1 MAKKETILALDVAM
15 KNLGW
20 CVFVG
25 DEIVDCG
32 TVQVKLKQEK
42 RKNRA
47 GKMVPVKSPKYVQL
61 EESARQLGNGFIHLV
76 GRYSPDRVV
85 AEMPLEGSK
94 SVNAVQAMRM
104 AAGVILGAAAGI
116 GSELIT
122 TRPRDGKT
130 ALTCEVSA
138 EKDAM
143 MSAAR
148 SRWPS
153 APWPGAKCRLEHAAD
168 AAAAYLAWRQKAE

>member
-1 MAKKETILALDVAM
+1 M

-32 TVQVKLKQEK
+32 TVQVKLAQEK
-42 RKNRA
+42 RKNRV
-47 GKMVPVKSPKYVQL
+47 GKMVPVNTPKYVQF
-61 EESARQLGNGFIHLV
+61 EESARQLCHGFLHLV

-85 AEMPLEGSK
+85 AEMSLEGSK
-94 SVNAVQAMRM
+94 SVNAVQAMRI

-116 GSELIT
+116 GVELIT
-122 TRPRDGKT
+122 TRPRDGNT
-130 ALTCEVSA
+130 ALTGDVSA

-143 MSAAR
+143 MAAAR
-148 SRWPS
+148 SRWPG
-153 APWPGAKCRLEHAAD
+153 ANWPNSKCRFEHAAD
-168 AAAAYLAWRQKAE
+168 AAVVYLAWEQKAEEK